1 MIFVKHLIIYLLYYT
16 FILDTNVMFKQVQT
30 KYFRSKLIKFGSGAL
45 PVNMLLISIF
55 ENNNKI
61 VQVRLS
67 KG

>member
-30 KYFRSKLIKFGSGAL
+30 KYFRSILIKFGSGAL

-55 ENNNKI
+55 ENNKSMLI
-61 VQVRLS
+61 FRP
-67 KG
+67 G